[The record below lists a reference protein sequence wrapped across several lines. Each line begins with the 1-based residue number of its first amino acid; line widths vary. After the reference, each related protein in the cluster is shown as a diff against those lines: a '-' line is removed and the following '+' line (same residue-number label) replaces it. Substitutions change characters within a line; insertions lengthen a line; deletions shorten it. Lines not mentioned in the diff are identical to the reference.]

1 LSSAVTPKVV
11 PMSWRLR
18 VKTSAG
24 AKGDEHTL
32 SFDTKEDADA
42 ALDEVMAVMG
52 TVGNSP
58 VKIAG
63 KLVLIGSQV
72 VSADVY
78 EQQLPSYG

>member
-1 LSSAVTPKVV
+1 
-11 PMSWRLR
+11 MSWNLR

-24 AKGDEHTL
+24 KGGDEHIL
-32 SFDTKEDADA
+32 SFDTKEEADA

-52 TVGNSP
+52 TIGNSP

-63 KLVLIGSQV
+63 QLVVIGSQV

-78 EQQLPSYG
+78 EFSIGF